1 MSKSIWGYARVSTD
15 TQNLDRQIKILH
27 EFGIDDRHIVTDKAS
42 GKNFNRTGYN
52 MLIGTNT
59 SAAAMREGDLLVI
72 CSLDRLGRNYEA
84 IKEQWEFITR
94 VIKADIKVL
103 DMPLLDTSLTNSN
116 GNTLD
121 KKFIADLVLQ
131 ILSYTAQKERE
142 FNHRR
147 QQQGYD
153 AMPVINGRKTSAK
166 TGRVIGRP
174 KIDYPD
180 KWLQV
185 YQQWKNKSIT
195 AVKAMHDLALTKSI
209 FYKLVKKY
217 ENEIRGDTQCS

>member
-72 CSLDRLGRNYEA
+72 CSLDRLGRNYEE

-195 AVKAMHDLALTKSI
+195 AVKAMSELNLTKTI
-209 FYKLVKKY
+209 FYKLVKEY

>member
-1 MSKSIWGYARVSTD
+1 MLTWGYARVSTD
-15 TQNLDRQIKILH
+15 SQNLDRQIKILT
-27 EFGIDDRHIVTDKAS
+27 EYGIDERYIVSDKAS
-42 GKNFNRTGYN
+42 GKNFDRKGYN
-52 MLIGTNT
+52 YLVGTET
-59 SAAAMREGDLLVI
+59 SVAALRENDLLVI
-72 CSLDRLGRNYEA
+72 CSLDRLGRNYSE
-84 IKEQWEFITR
+84 IRNQWEYITT
-94 VIKADIKVL
+94 VLKADIKVL
-103 DMPLLDTSLTNSN
+103 DMPLLDTSINSEN
-116 GNTLD
+116 NLD
-121 KKFIADLVLQ
+121 RRFIADLVLQ